1 MKPTPMQSSERVIPD
16 TCTVFCLIWCLCTT
30 SAALAQD
37 DPFKL
42 QVEVKQQGETF
53 NTQASFRLPLTPCQ
67 AWNYIVDY
75 DAAVHIPGVVSSKTT
90 RLGPTKVRVE
100 RSLRET
106 FLFFPIRMHTVIEF
120 NETAG
125 RGTDFVQV
133 EGEARTHRGSW
144 RLEPAP
150 EGTVFRY
157 QAISEPDSSIPMPVI
172 RYFLDKRLRSSF
184 AAMAQFGAQRVGTD
198 CPS

>member
-1 MKPTPMQSSERVIPD
+1 MTHSHRTTTE
-16 TCTVFCLIWCLCTT
+16 FCKTFGLVCGLL
-30 SAALAQD
+30 AAHMALAQD

-42 QVEVKQQGETF
+42 QVEVRQSGDTF
-53 NTQASFRLPLTPCQ
+53 NTQASFKLPLTPCQ

-75 DAAVHIPGVVSSKTT
+75 DAAVQIPGVVSSKTT
-90 RLGPTKVRVE
+90 RMGPAKTRVE

-120 NETAG
+120 TETAG
-125 RGTDFVQV
+125 KGTDFVQI
-133 EGEARTHRGSW
+133 EGEAKSHRGSW
-144 RLEPAP
+144 RLEPSTD
-150 EGTVFRY
+150 GTVFRY
-157 QAISEPDSSIPMPVI
+157 QATSEPDSSIPMPVI

-184 AAMAQFGAQRVGTD
+184 AAMAQVGAQRSGTS